1 MDLLLVDV
9 ANNKTSKV
17 NATPGAGDVW
27 EFVEICEEDCG
38 CDDCTDALT
47 AGGNEKY

>member
-1 MDLLLVDV
+1 MDFLLVDI

-17 NATPGAGDVW
+17 NASPGTGGVW
-27 EFVEICEEDCG
+27 EFVEICEQDCE
-38 CDDCTDALT
+38 CDDCLAALT